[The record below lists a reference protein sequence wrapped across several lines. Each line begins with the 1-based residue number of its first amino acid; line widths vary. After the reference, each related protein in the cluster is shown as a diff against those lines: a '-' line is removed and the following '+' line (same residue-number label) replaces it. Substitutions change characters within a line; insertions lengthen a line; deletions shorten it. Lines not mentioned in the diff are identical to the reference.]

1 MSTLLGRTIGLLA
14 VVGAV
19 TVGGPAAASLA
30 DGLTVT
36 ARSAELDRSR
46 TSVVLRG
53 NYSCGPFASG
63 RPDRGVV
70 DLSLAQVRRA
80 QTVTAI
86 GYLEPSICD
95 GTSQRFRVTLT
106 GTGGQRFGTGA
117 ATWAASGYVEGDTRL
132 QHVHVPPTPI
142 TLR

>member
-1 MSTLLGRTIGLLA
+1 MSTLVGRTIGLLA

-19 TVGGPAAASLA
+19 TVGGAATAAAA
-30 DGLTVT
+30 GLTVT

-70 DLSLAQVRRA
+70 DLSLEQMRRG

-86 GYLEPSICD
+86 GYLYPTICD

-106 GTGGQRFGTGA
+106 ATGDQRLRTGA